1 MFSAL
6 ASADM
11 PMIRRR
17 NGTSVDISTE
27 RVEAGATMKPLPPQA
42 NLETLPILKTLNN
55 ANRALAELKGRA
67 AIIPNQGILID
78 TLVLQEA
85 KASSEVE
92 NIVTTQDELFQQDL
106 FPLGPDSHAAKEVAL
121 YRDALKLGFECIQD
135 SQGVIRN
142 STLIAMYQLLKGR
155 VDGFR
160 AAPGTELRHDLTGEL
175 VYLPPQDPEAIIAL
189 MADLESFIN
198 DDTRSDLDPLVK
210 MALIHHQFESIHPFP
225 DGNGRIGRI
234 LNVLYLTRSG
244 LLEIPIL
251 YLSRFIIAN
260 KSEYYRRLQDVR
272 DSGNWA
278 DWVLYVLRGVEVTAQ
293 STLALVDGIRIQM
306 QSMKQRMRSELLK
319 LYTQDL
325 LNNLFRHPY
334 TRIEYVCK
342 DLGIKRQ
349 TAAKY
354 LDLLCQH
361 GFVAKHQQGRNNYYI
376 NEELVG
382 LFLQDASSST
392 SLLKNES
399 SR

>member
-1 MFSAL
+1 M
-6 ASADM
+6 ASADK
-11 PMIRRR
+11 PMMCSR
-17 NGTSVDISTE
+17 NGTSIDISAE
-27 RVEAGATMKPLPPQA
+27 RVEARATMNPLPPQA
-42 NLETLPILKTLNN
+42 NLETLPILRALNH
-55 ANRALAELKGRA
+55 ANRALAELKGRT

-121 YRDALKLGFECIQD
+121 YRDALKLGFERIQD

-155 VDGFR
+155 TDGFR
-160 AAPGTELRHDLTGEL
+160 TTPGTQLRHDLTGEL

-198 DDTRSDLDPLVK
+198 DDTRCDLDPLIK
-210 MALIHHQFESIHPFP
+210 MALMHHQFESIHPFS

-234 LNVLYLTRSG
+234 LNMLYLTRSG

-293 STLALVDGIRIQM
+293 TTLSLVDGIRIQM
-306 QSMKQRMRSELLK
+306 QSMKQRMRSELPK

-376 NEELVG
+376 NEDLVG
-382 LFLQDASSST
+382 LFLQVASSGA

-399 SR
+399 SG